1 MPPGR
6 RIPPSADA
14 GAQYV
19 DAALNEFWTLRLA
32 VTVLAYVLAVGFLG
46 LFWVV
51 IYKIATDKIDL
62 GSLIRDRTTGGVA
75 KTSIARFQLL
85 VFTLTIAGL
94 YTILSIESGILVE
107 VPDGTLALLG
117 ISGGSF
123 LLSKSIGKS
132 KTTPLGPAK

>member
-1 MPPGR
+1 M
-6 RIPPSADA
+6 
-14 GAQYV
+14 V
-19 DAALNEFWTLRLA
+19 DATLNEFWTLRLA

-51 IYKIATDKIDL
+51 IYKIATDRIDL
-62 GSLIRDRTTGGVA
+62 GSLIRDPDSTADGTA

-94 YTILSIESGILVE
+94 YTILSIESGTLVE
-107 VPDGTLALLG
+107 VPNGTLALLG

-123 LLSKSIGKS
+123 LLSKSIGKK
-132 KTTPLGPAK
+132 KTP